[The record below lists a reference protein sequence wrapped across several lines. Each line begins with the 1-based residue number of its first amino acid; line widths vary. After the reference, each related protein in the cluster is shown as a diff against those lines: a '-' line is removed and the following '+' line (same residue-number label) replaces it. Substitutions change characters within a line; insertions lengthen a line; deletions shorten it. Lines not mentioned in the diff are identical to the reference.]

1 MISTRVRG
9 TRGEDLGT
17 GGSTVG
23 KFTQAG
29 ETCHTIHTG
38 ALVQTGAG
46 AALVDVH
53 LAEVTYQDRNKDVAS
68 SYRAFSEY
76 GGPSGKRG
84 DPCLGP
90 EYGLIIRPRA
100 LTTKPFPN
108 CH

>member
-29 ETCHTIHTG
+29 ETGRTIHTS

-46 AALVDVH
+46 PAFVDVH
-53 LAEVTYQDRNKDVAS
+53 LAEVAYQNRNKDVTS
-68 SYRAFSEY
+68 SYRAFSKY
-76 GGPSGKRG
+76 GGPSGKTRG
-84 DPCLGP
+84 PPSGAR
-90 EYGLIIRPRA
+90 IRPHYPSSHSH
-100 LTTKPFPN
+100 K
-108 CH
+108 